1 MVWFCEPHKGGGNG
15 EKRMEWTVYIIKSP
29 EKGLYYKGCS
39 EDFDKRLVEH
49 NAGRVA
55 STKHAR
61 PWVEHYTE
69 KFETK
74 TDALKRERY
83 FKTRSGYRWLKQH
96 GII

>member
-1 MVWFCEPHKGGGNG
+1 
-15 EKRMEWTVYIIKSP
+15 MEWIVYIIRSP
-29 EKGLYYKGCS
+29 EKGLYYKGYS
-39 EDFDKRLVEH
+39 EDFEKRLVEH

-61 PWVEHYTE
+61 PWIEHYTE

-83 FKTRSGYRWLKQH
+83 LKTRSGYRWLKQH

>member
-1 MVWFCEPHKGGGNG
+1 
-15 EKRMEWTVYIIKSP
+15 MEWTVYIIKSP

-39 EDFDKRLVEH
+39 ADFRKRLAEH

-61 PWVEHYTE
+61 PWLEHYTE